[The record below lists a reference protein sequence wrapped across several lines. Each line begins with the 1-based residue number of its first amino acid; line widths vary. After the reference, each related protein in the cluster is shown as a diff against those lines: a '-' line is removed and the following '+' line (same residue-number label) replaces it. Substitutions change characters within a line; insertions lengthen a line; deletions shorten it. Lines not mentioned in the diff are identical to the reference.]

1 MEDIATEQAAPAR
14 ELAAPPR
21 RRNAR
26 AVLFAALLAFVAGI
40 LLTGWLVAQ
49 GNFDRAMKYFG
60 RETPAPARV
69 VSAPPLDT
77 PPPPPPVP
85 QAVTADEAIGSVEA
99 RLAFLEDR
107 MSRID
112 LRAEAASGNAA
123 RAEALLIAFAARR
136 LTERGD
142 ELGFLE
148 DQLRLRFSNA
158 QPKAVDTIVAFSK
171 DPVTRDELLGQLE
184 ALSPRLGSTP
194 SDESPWSRLQAE
206 LSSLFVVRRDTLRPN
221 APEDRL
227 ARARLLLASGRI
239 DEAIELVSHMPGALV
254 AEGWI
259 ASARRYGEVER
270 ALDLIET
277 SALLESQRLNDA
289 TGAAVTQPGPGAL
302 PAPQPEPTPEQIR
315 P

>member
-1 MEDIATEQAAPAR
+1 MEDIATEEAAPAR

-21 RRNAR
+21 RRSAR

-77 PPPPPPVP
+77 PPPVP

-112 LRAEAASGNAA
+112 IRAEAASGNAA

-136 LTERGD
+136 LIERGD

-184 ALSPRLGSTP
+184 ALSPRLGSAP
-194 SDESPWSRLQAE
+194 SDQSPWSRLQAE

-227 ARARLLLASGRI
+227 ARARLLLTAGKI
-239 DEAIELVSHMPGALV
+239 DEATELVSHMPGALV

-302 PAPQPEPTPEQIR
+302 PAPQPQPTPEQIR